1 MEARRPPSRLAKGKP
16 PLETSA
22 SPENLAFRPLRELCS
37 SNLPFCRFT
46 VPRTTR
52 VIRRVIRRIVDL
64 QLNNCDKRA
73 GERERERAGYTC
85 STGRGRGNWRG
96 EFRMARHTRFRTN
109 DGKQERVLGTFESA
123 VGLFHSQPRDL
134 MIPDQGWTIFQT
146 PSQRIKTKRLLPRVR
161 GTSRIFEEHNTLSS
175 LFRNK

>member
-73 GERERERAGYTC
+73 GERERERELVTRVLQGGGEAIDAENFEWRGTRDFERTMENRRGFSERLNPRLVC
-85 STGRGRGNWRG
+85 ST
-96 EFRMARHTRFRTN
+96 ASP
-109 DGKQERVLGTFESA
+109 GT
-123 VGLFHSQPRDL
+123 
-134 MIPDQGWTIFQT
+134 
-146 PSQRIKTKRLLPRVR
+146 
-161 GTSRIFEEHNTLSS
+161 
-175 LFRNK
+175 